1 MGGNGTGKSV
11 SPGQVFVDTNPA
23 TKPEHKFKLNV
34 LRSGPKRGVYVY
46 GSADGFRFEKISGPH
61 IPFSDSQAVI
71 YFEPGLAKCK
81 CSRSLC
87 VFFRKPQGSGCTRRR
102 VLPHTRAKSRR
113 GCVPRRR
120 SFGSQRGP
128 AGGGGPERT
137 RLGRGRPCGG
147 TQHDGVQRRLDGLA
161 LRRRLYERSDTHRGR
176 DISVSLSPL
185 LCLWAYLGT
194 AESQR
199 SAQISHDVRTLFDE
213 RQPRRSLHVHHVR
226 PNTLLV

>member
-34 LRSGPKRGVYVY
+34 LRSGAKRGAYVY
-46 GSADGFRFEKISGPH
+46 GSADGFRFEVISGPH

-71 YFEPGLAKCK
+71 FFEPALAKCK

-87 VFFRKPQGSGCTRRR
+87 VFFGRSSKQRLHRRR

-113 GCVPRRR
+113 CRVPRRCL
-120 SFGSQRGP
+120 GWSQRRA

-147 TQHDGVQRRLDGLA
+147 A
-161 LRRRLYERSDTHRGR
+161 
-176 DISVSLSPL
+176 
-185 LCLWAYLGT
+185 
-194 AESQR
+194 
-199 SAQISHDVRTLFDE
+199 
-213 RQPRRSLHVHHVR
+213 
-226 PNTLLV
+226 